1 MNLSTL
7 APETRPSLT
16 AAAQAAESALRDI
29 ALVLTLTT
37 RVKDGMVKTD
47 AAAAG

>member
-7 APETRPSLT
+7 SIETRPSPA

-29 ALVLTLTT
+29 ALVLSLTT
-37 RVKDGMVKTD
+37 RVKDDMKRPHAV
-47 AAAAG
+47 AAG